1 MTDAVSFI
9 VLLWLVAETNFFFR
23 RKEQTAADFKNTA
36 EQEKERSDAE
46 RAHQKAEALYLRLER
61 KWKKLQPSIA
71 RARKTKTGSFDK
83 RSNLG
88 KMLSREV
95 PRLEQERGAARIEKR
110 NAKSRLLPYE
120 QGPIRRRNRW
130 IRAQSCRGACR
141 HSLLVLPLLVGVVE
155 IIRVNEG
162 TEFQSGLFVLF
173 LWTLVAGCLSLRYA
187 IVTKNKLEA

>member
-23 RKEQTAADFKNTA
+23 RKAKTAADFENTP
-36 EQEKERSDAE
+36 EQEKERNDAE
-46 RAHQKAEALYLRLER
+46 RALQKAEALYLRLER

-95 PRLEQERGAARIEKR
+95 PRLEQERGAARKEKR
-110 NAKSRLLPYE
+110 DAKSRLLRYE
-120 QGPIRRRNRW
+120 QVPIRRRNRW
-130 IRAQSCRGACR
+130 IRAQSFRGACR
-141 HSLLVLPLLVGVVE
+141 HSLPLLPVLVGVVE
-155 IIRVNEG
+155 TIRTGAPQE
-162 TEFQSGLFVLF
+162 QPGLLVLL
-173 LWTLVAGCLSLRYA
+173 LWTCVAGCLSLGY
-187 IVTKNKLEA
+187 IVATKNKLEV